1 MRRCQPPT
9 LSMHN
14 TPAHS
19 IGQARC
25 QTAPAHQW
33 WAWRTRLR
41 GTTHLSR
48 ISVHVLRHTHHM
60 QTVPAKVINEQEEY
74 VRRVGAC
81 SQAGHRDEHSQH
93 ARGLHHP
100 HRRKFQRRASVVG
113 LRLQRAHTS
122 TRAHTTSHSHGVQPF
137 GAKFSGH
144 ALLSITTGMLH
155 RHRATNAVSNAGSCC
170 VMFMAA

>member
-1 MRRCQPPT
+1 MPDCASA
-9 LSMHN
+9 SMVGVAN
-14 TPAHS
+14 S
-19 IGQARC
+19 
-25 QTAPAHQW
+25 APRYDTSVAHQHPRP
-33 WAWRTRLR
+33 APR
-41 GTTHLSR
+41 
-48 ISVHVLRHTHHM
+48 THHM

-93 ARGLHHP
+93 ARGRHHP
-100 HRRKFQRRASVVG
+100 HRRKFQRRVSVVG